1 MADRPTVCPHCGAP
15 LAEDVFVCPVCHTP
29 VDLPPEPA
37 PAPLDDA
44 PLPGEL
50 ALPAG
55 DESPPPPEEDLVAVV
70 EDLMLTPAGTP
81 PAEEAR
87 PATVDPPPATEE
99 AAPLVTPPVPIE
111 PLRPVALPTTRSSSP
126 RTAPKPPARRAG
138 APPSNPFAS
147 ELARRLARV
156 AQWAEGAGPLGV
168 SVPKLPEW
176 AEEAAR
182 TSFNPEPWAEAVR
195 GIERIAQRRIV
206 AAFEDWEKRTK
217 ARLTRLEAYAV
228 DSRLERDQIEDTLHA
243 ARTGDIAQALSTFQQ
258 VDRVVSLKERHLD
271 QAREELERVVAL
283 MRDMQALGVD
293 PPEDPAAIE
302 VELEAVL
309 RAGKLA
315 PLKQQIR
322 SLRLQAVNR
331 LKAGL
336 PRYISEYG
344 DYLLEERTHGVA
356 TELEATELARGAR
369 EFFRGH
375 PEEGLRRLRAL
386 QQTHGTPPG
395 RSARTAPGRR

>member
-1 MADRPTVCPHCGAP
+1 MAEPLVDCPHCGAP
-15 LAEDVFVCPVCHTP
+15 IPEDAFVCPTCHTP
-29 VDLPPEPA
+29 IDVPAPQPAPPTTDVPPAASEPEPA
-37 PAPLDDA
+37 AEIPLEPADAAVPADD
-44 PLPGEL
+44 
-50 ALPAG
+50 
-55 DESPPPPEEDLVAVV
+55 
-70 EDLMLTPAGTP
+70 TPR
-81 PAEEAR
+81 AE
-87 PATVDPPPATEE
+87 DPPPAIPPRERPPSK
-99 AAPLVTPPVPIE
+99 PLPRRGATPP
-111 PLRPVALPTTRSSSP
+111 A
-126 RTAPKPPARRAG
+126 
-138 APPSNPFAS
+138 NPFAA
-147 ELARRLARV
+147 ELTRRLARV
-156 AQWAEGAGPLGV
+156 SQWAEGAAPLGV
-168 SVPKLPEW
+168 QIPKLPEW

-182 TSFNPEPWAEAVR
+182 TSWNPEPWAEAVR
-195 GIERIAQRRIV
+195 GIERIAQKRIG
-206 AAFEDWEKRTK
+206 AGFEEWQKRTR

-283 MRDMQALGVD
+283 LRDMQALGVEPPQD
-293 PPEDPAAIE
+293 PTSVEE
-302 VELEAVL
+302 ELESEL

-331 LKAGL
+331 LKSGL

-344 DYLLEERTHGVA
+344 DYLLEERAHGIA
-356 TELEATELARGAR
+356 TELEAIELARGAR

-386 QQTHGTPPG
+386 QQTHGLPPSRAA
-395 RSARTAPGRR
+395 RSAPGRR

>member
-1 MADRPTVCPHCGAP
+1 MADPSSVCPHCGAP
-15 LAEDVFVCPVCHTP
+15 LPDDVLVCPTCHTP
-29 VDLPPEPA
+29 LDLPPPGAAPSLAERSPESGEPA
-37 PAPLDDA
+37 PSEAEAP
-44 PLPGEL
+44 
-50 ALPAG
+50 
-55 DESPPPPEEDLVAVV
+55 
-70 EDLMLTPAGTP
+70 
-81 PAEEAR
+81 AR
-87 PATVDPPPATEE
+87 PASSAPSPPSAAPPAPKGSGRRGS
-99 AAPLVTPPVPIE
+99 AAP
-111 PLRPVALPTTRSSSP
+111 A
-126 RTAPKPPARRAG
+126 
-138 APPSNPFAS
+138 NPFAA
-147 ELARRLARV
+147 ELTRRLARV
-156 AQWAEGAGPLGV
+156 AQWTEGAEPLGV
-168 SVPKLPEW
+168 QIPKLPAW

-182 TSFNPEPWAEAVR
+182 TSWNPEPWAEAVR
-195 GIERIAQRRIV
+195 GIERIAQKRLI
-206 AAFEDWEKRTK
+206 AGFEEWQKRTR

-283 MRDMQALGVD
+283 LRDMQALGVD
-293 PPEDPAAIE
+293 PPQDPAT
-302 VELEAVL
+302 VEEDLESEL

-336 PRYISEYG
+336 PRYIAEYG
-344 DYLLEERTHGVA
+344 DYLLEERAHGVA

-386 QQTHGTPPG
+386 QQSHGVPPS
-395 RSARTAPGRR
+395 RAPRPTDSRR

>member
-1 MADRPTVCPHCGAP
+1 MPDPVTDCPHCGAP
-15 LAEDVFVCPVCHTP
+15 VPDGMLICPTCHTP
-29 VDLPPEPA
+29 LDVPAPEPA
-37 PAPLDDA
+37 PTGPGVVAPIADG
-44 PLPGEL
+44 PVT
-50 ALPAG
+50 
-55 DESPPPPEEDLVAVV
+55 VAST
-70 EDLMLTPAGTP
+70 DPP
-81 PAEEAR
+81 PAEETPATVPLAEEPPPEAPAPEGARSTPEPPIPLPSAPSRTATRR
-87 PATVDPPPATEE
+87 PATPPA
-99 AAPLVTPPVPIE
+99 
-111 PLRPVALPTTRSSSP
+111 
-126 RTAPKPPARRAG
+126 
-138 APPSNPFAS
+138 NPFAA
-147 ELARRLARV
+147 ELSRRLARV
-156 AQWAEGAGPLGV
+156 AQWAEGAEPLGV
-168 SVPKLPEW
+168 QIPRLPEW

-182 TSFNPEPWAEAVR
+182 TSWNPEPWAEAVR
-195 GIERIAQRRIV
+195 GIERIAQKRII
-206 AAFEDWEKRTK
+206 AGFEEWQKRTR

-243 ARTGDIAQALSTFQQ
+243 ARTGDIAQALATFQQ

-283 MRDMQALGVD
+283 MRDMQALGVE
-293 PPEDPAAIE
+293 PPQDPATVE
-302 VELEAVL
+302 EELESEL

-322 SLRLQAVNR
+322 TLRLQAVNR

-344 DYLLEERTHGVA
+344 DYLLDERAHGIA

-386 QQTHGTPPG
+386 QQTHGLPPG
-395 RSARTAPGRR
+395 RTARSTTRR

>member
-1 MADRPTVCPHCGAP
+1 LVCPTCQTPLDVPAPEPEPLPAADGPDDPPAAP
-15 LAEDVFVCPVCHTP
+15 LDPPDDPPPSEPASVAPPEPVAA
-29 VDLPPEPA
+29 DPEPA
-37 PAPLDDA
+37 PIEVPASSADA
-44 PLPGEL
+44 PIPLP
-50 ALPAG
+50 P
-55 DESPPPPEEDLVAVV
+55 
-70 EDLMLTPAGTP
+70 TPARAPARKPATP
-81 PAEEAR
+81 PA
-87 PATVDPPPATEE
+87 
-99 AAPLVTPPVPIE
+99 
-111 PLRPVALPTTRSSSP
+111 
-126 RTAPKPPARRAG
+126 
-138 APPSNPFAS
+138 NPFAA

-156 AQWAEGAGPLGV
+156 AQWAEGAEPLGV
-168 SVPKLPEW
+168 QIPRLPEW

-182 TSFNPEPWAEAVR
+182 SSWNPEPWAEAVR
-195 GIERIAQRRIV
+195 GIERIAQKRII
-206 AAFEDWEKRTK
+206 AGFEEWQKRTR

-243 ARTGDIAQALSTFQQ
+243 ARTGDIAQALATFQQ

-283 MRDMQALGVD
+283 LRDMQALGVE
-293 PPEDPAAIE
+293 PPQDPASVE
-302 VELEAVL
+302 EELESEL

-322 SLRLQAVNR
+322 TLRLQAVNR

-336 PRYISEYG
+336 PRYIAEYG
-344 DYLLEERTHGVA
+344 DYLLDERSHGIA

-386 QQTHGTPPG
+386 QQTHGLPPG
-395 RSARTAPGRR
+395 RAARSTTRR

>member
-1 MADRPTVCPHCGAP
+1 MATPPSVCPHCGTP
-15 LAEDVFVCPVCHTP
+15 LPDDVLICPTCHNP
-29 VDLPPEPA
+29 VDLP
-37 PAPLDDA
+37 
-44 PLPGEL
+44 
-50 ALPAG
+50 
-55 DESPPPPEEDLVAVV
+55 LVV
-70 EDLMLTPAGTP
+70 DAGTP
-81 PAEEAR
+81 PAPEPDGVGAAESPAERAESERPGEAPEPAATAGPRGAR
-87 PATVDPPPATEE
+87 PPA
-99 AAPLVTPPVPIE
+99 
-111 PLRPVALPTTRSSSP
+111 
-126 RTAPKPPARRAG
+126 RTAPKKAGLPPG
-138 APPSNPFAS
+138 NPFAQ

-156 AQWAEGAGPLGV
+156 AQWSEGAAPLGV
-168 SVPKLPEW
+168 DIPRLPAW

-182 TSFNPEPWAEAVR
+182 TSWNPEPWAEAVR

-206 AAFEDWEKRTK
+206 AAFEEWQKRTR
-217 ARLTRLEAYAV
+217 ARLTRLEAYSV

-243 ARTGDIAQALSTFQQ
+243 ARTGDIAQALSAYQQ
-258 VDRVVSLKERHLD
+258 VDRVVALKERHLD

-283 MRDMQALGVD
+283 LRDMQAIGVE
-293 PPEDPAAIE
+293 PPQEPTT
-302 VELEAVL
+302 VEGDLESEL

-336 PRYISEYG
+336 PRYIADYG
-344 DYLLEERTHGVA
+344 DYLLDERAHGVA

-386 QQTHGTPPG
+386 QQTHGLPPN
-395 RSARTAPGRR
+395 RSTHPGGRR